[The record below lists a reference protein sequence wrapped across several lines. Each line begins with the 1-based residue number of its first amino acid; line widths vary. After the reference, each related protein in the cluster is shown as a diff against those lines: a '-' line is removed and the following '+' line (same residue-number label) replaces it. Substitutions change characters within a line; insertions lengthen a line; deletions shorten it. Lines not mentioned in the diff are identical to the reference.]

1 REAGRSGEAQIGVSS
16 LRTGI
21 LIDLISWESKAADA
35 PPGKGAP
42 AGPPTGSLVVSRSR
56 SAFLR
61 FGGRCPGAL
70 RGRPPPSEPDEPWQQ
85 ARLPRVKRV
94 ERCELTV
101 PRDVPADHTQHAL
114 DQAAHQV
121 DRYRVDLRGLA
132 PDTRGTLLGRKET
145 DDYLARR

>member
-1 REAGRSGEAQIGVSS
+1 MSGR
-16 LRTGI
+16 
-21 LIDLISWESKAADA
+21 A
-35 PPGKGAP
+35 PRQ
-42 AGPPTGSLVVSRSR
+42 T
-56 SAFLR
+56 
-61 FGGRCPGAL
+61 
-70 RGRPPPSEPDEPWQQ
+70 PPSEPDEPWQQ
-85 ARLPRVKRV
+85 ARLPRVKCV

-145 DDYLARR
+145 DDYLARRRLVCAPRSGEQ